1 MELKQLRQFHEV
13 CERGS
18 FSAAGE
24 SLYMTQQAIGKSMR
38 LLEEELGV
46 ILFIRAKSGVTLT
59 PQGEFLKER
68 SRELLQYV
76 KETEHQI
83 QQIGAHCPLR
93 TRVALMA
100 GMEGHARLHEETMA
114 HALFDTKFIDT
125 VICPDDRCEQEVLEE
140 KAGAAIVLA
149 PVQDEQLQAYPLL
162 HIPVCLVVPEDN
174 TEFTKKE
181 LTLKDLRQKSLI
193 LVGKPGRAARRLF
206 GVFKEQNIR
215 PKEIHHVENVKEAF
229 ACCREKQGFLLL
241 PQGDFVQLA
250 PRGLRAIPLKQRSF
264 SLNLFFVFR
273 KEDACQK
280 ELMRVYEYL
289 KSHCLL

>member
-1 MELKQLRQFHEV
+1 MELKQLRQFYEV

-59 PQGEFLKER
+59 PQGEFLRVR

-76 KETEHQI
+76 RETEHQI

-93 TRVALMA
+93 TRVALME
-100 GMEGHARLHEETMA
+100 GMEGHARLHEETMG
-114 HALFDTKFIDT
+114 HALFDTNFIET
-125 VICPDDRCEQEVLEE
+125 VIRPDDTCEQEVLEE

-149 PVQDEQLQAYPLL
+149 PGQDERLQAYPLL
-162 HIPVCLVVPEDN
+162 HIPVCLVVPENN

-193 LVGKPGRAARRLF
+193 LAGKPGRAVRRLL
-206 GVFKEQNIR
+206 GVFKEQNVR
-215 PKEIHHVENVKEAF
+215 PKEIRHVESVQEGF
-229 ACCREKQGFLLL
+229 ASCREEQGCLLI
-241 PQGDFVQLA
+241 PRGDFEQLA
-250 PRGLRAIPLKQRSF
+250 PQGLRAIPVKQRSF
-264 SLNLFFVFR
+264 SLNMFFVFR

-289 KSHCLL
+289 KSHCRL

>member
-1 MELKQLRQFHEV
+1 MELKQLRQFYEV

-46 ILFIRAKSGVTLT
+46 ILFIRAKAGVTLT
-59 PQGEFLKER
+59 PQGEYLKER
-68 SRELLQYV
+68 SRQLLHFV
-76 KETEHQI
+76 KETENQI
-83 QQIGAHCPLR
+83 RQIGANCPLI
-93 TRVALMA
+93 TRVALME
-100 GMEGHARLHEETMA
+100 GMAGHARLHKDTMEP
-114 HALFDTKFIDT
+114 ALFDTNFIET
-125 VICPDDRCEQEVLEE
+125 VIRPDDLCEQDVLEE
-140 KAGAAIVLA
+140 KAGAAIVLS
-149 PVQDEQLQAYPLL
+149 PKQDERLQAYPLL
-162 HIPVCLVVPEDN
+162 HIPVCLVVSEAN

-181 LTLKDLRQKSLI
+181 LTLKDLRQKSLV
-193 LVGKPGRAARRLF
+193 LVGKEGRAARRLF

-215 PKEIHHVENVKEAF
+215 PKEIAHADTVEDAF
-229 ACCREKQGFLLL
+229 LRCRTKNECLII
-241 PQGDFVQLA
+241 PCGDFERLK
-250 PRGLRAIPLKQRSF
+250 PEGLRAIPIKHRSF

-273 KEDACQK
+273 KEDTCQK